1 LAGQAPHFMPALDRY
16 HRAYY
21 RWRTHLRELMAHSAA
36 TPGFDPLS
44 EWRVAPKWQI
54 GLCLL
59 LAALI
64 IYNPFLAGAG
74 SGAGLCVEHSASN
87 RATVGASELQQFS
100 PINGQKTLAIAAV
113 SLLQQFDRLL
123 SIASEPHEGP
133 VKEVLPAVQYLPAS
147 LWFRPPPGH

>member
-1 LAGQAPHFMPALDRY
+1 MQALDRY

-21 RWRTHLRELMAHSAA
+21 RWRTHLSELMADSAA
-36 TPGFDPLS
+36 IRGFDSLS

-59 LAALI
+59 LAALV
-64 IYNPFLAGAG
+64 IYNPFLAGAE

-100 PINGQKTLAIAAV
+100 PINGQEILTIAAV
-113 SLLQQFDRLL
+113 SQLQQFDRLL
-123 SIASEPHEGP
+123 SIASEPHEGA
-133 VKEVLPAVQYLPAS
+133 VEEVLGAVQYLPAS